1 MIKVHYPADIEKL
14 KKEYL
19 KIFDITAMESQWASE
34 EQRTG
39 FKLEDLL
46 TGDFDYLVDVFL
58 WYKGQTITEGQNQI
72 HKSIFNYEDKQPK
85 IAEFFMDSNNGFD
98 LSTCHYCNMSYIN
111 KYSRSLSYT
120 DKLDFINKASIPEWR
135 EYFKTN
141 SLPDQKLIQ
150 VMNGRPY
157 NSLDDFNC
165 KRFLRKKIES
175 YKNFSQYRCYN
186 HFDLD
191 HLLPKS
197 VCPIVSLSLFN
208 FVPSCQV
215 CNEKL
220 KRAKEL
226 AITKDDW
233 LKISPTWVDSK
244 FDDDVTIRLV
254 PLDKCSTFFEL
265 KQNNDNYK
273 LVFDTKD
280 DLAYDGYISMF
291 KLNDRYN
298 FHKNIALHIL
308 DLKERYPEEKRK
320 EISRLLSAN
329 ENDQNQHKYSDKQIE
344 ADILQEELYQDRCF
358 SKLRRD
364 MINKN

>member
-1 MIKVHYPADIEKL
+1 MIKVHYPSDIKKL
-14 KKEYL
+14 KEEYL
-19 KIFDITAMESQWASE
+19 KIFNITAMESQWALE

-39 FKLEDLL
+39 FKLKDILI
-46 TGDFDYLVDVFL
+46 GDFEYLVDVFL
-58 WYKGQTITEGQNQI
+58 WYKGQTVTEKQKLI
-72 HKSIFNYEDKQPK
+72 YKSIFDYEDKQSN
-85 IAEFFMDSNNGFD
+85 IAKFFMDNNNGFD
-98 LSTCHYCNMSYIN
+98 LSTCHYCNMAYIN
-111 KYSRSLSYT
+111 NYSKSLSYT

-135 EYFKTN
+135 EFFN
-141 SLPDQKLIQ
+141 SKMLSDEKLID

-157 NSLDDFNC
+157 KSLDDFNRN
-165 KRFLRKKIES
+165 RFLHKNIES
-175 YKNFSQYRCYN
+175 YQNFSLNRSYN

-197 VCPIVSLSLFN
+197 VCPIIGLSLFN

-220 KRAKEL
+220 KKAKEL

-233 LKISPTWVDSK
+233 LKISPTYIGSR
-244 FDDDVTIRLV
+244 FDDDVTIRLM

-265 KQNNDNYK
+265 KQNKDNYK
-273 LVFDTKD
+273 LVFDTKGD
-280 DLAYDGYISMF
+280 WNYDAYVSMF

-320 EISRLLSAN
+320 EISRLLSASEN
-329 ENDQNQHKYSDKQIE
+329 EHNQHKYSEKQIE
-344 ADILQEELYQDRCF
+344 ADILQEELYKDRCF
-358 SKLRRD
+358 SKLRQD

>member
-1 MIKVHYPADIEKL
+1 MIKVHYPADIKKL
-14 KKEYL
+14 RKEYL
-19 KIFDITAMESQWASE
+19 KIFDITTMKSQWASE

-72 HKSIFNYEDKQPK
+72 HKNIFNYEDKQPE
-85 IAEFFMDSNNGFD
+85 IAEFFMNSNNGFN
-98 LSTCHYCNMSYIN
+98 LSTCHYCNIAYIN
-111 KYSRSLSYT
+111 NYSKSLSYT
-120 DKLDFINKASIPEWR
+120 DKLDFINKASFQEWR
-135 EYFKTN
+135 EFFN
-141 SLPDQKLIQ
+141 PRSLDDQKLID

-157 NSLDDFNC
+157 KSLDVFNR
-165 KRFLRKKIES
+165 KRFLHKNIES
-175 YKNFSQYRCYN
+175 YKNFSLNRSYN

-197 VCPIVSLSLFN
+197 ICPIISLSLFN
-208 FVPSCQV
+208 FVPSCPV

-220 KRAKEL
+220 KKAKEL

-233 LKISPTWVDSK
+233 LKISPTYVGSK

-273 LVFDTKD
+273 LVFDTKGD
-280 DLAYDGYISMF
+280 WNYDGYISTF

-298 FHKNIALHIL
+298 FHKKIALHIL

-329 ENDQNQHKYSDKQIE
+329 ENEHNQHKYSEKQIE
-344 ADILQEELYQDRCF
+344 ADILQEELHQDRCF
-358 SKLRRD
+358 YKLRQD

>member
-1 MIKVHYPADIEKL
+1 MIKVRYPTDIEKL

-19 KIFDITAMESQWASE
+19 EIFDIKTMKSQWAGE

-46 TGDFDYLVDVFL
+46 TGDFKFLVDVFL
-58 WYKGQTITEGQNQI
+58 WYKTQHINDRQKELYA
-72 HKSIFNYEDKQPK
+72 SIFDYDAQQPN
-85 IAEFFMDSNNGFD
+85 ITGFFMDNKNGFN
-98 LSTCHYCNMSYIN
+98 LSTCHYCNMAYIN
-111 KYSRSLSYT
+111 KYSKSLSYT
-120 DKLDFINKASIPEWR
+120 DRLDFVNHASISEWR
-135 EYFKTN
+135 EFFKPD
-141 SLPDQKLIQ
+141 SLPDQKLKEAID
-150 VMNGRPY
+150 GRPY
-157 NSLDDFNC
+157 DNLDEFNE
-165 KRFLRKKIES
+165 KKFLRKKIEL
-175 YKNFSQYRCYN
+175 YKGFSLDSSYN

-197 VCPIVSLSLFN
+197 VCPILGLSLFN

-220 KRAKEL
+220 KKAKEL
-226 AITKDDW
+226 ATTKDDW
-233 LKISPTWVDSK
+233 LKISPTYIDST
-244 FDDDVTIRLV
+244 FDNDVTIKLI

-265 KQNNDNYK
+265 QQNNGNYK
-273 LVFDTKD
+273 LIFDTKGD
-280 DLAYDGYISMF
+280 KVYDEYISTF

-298 FHKNIALHIL
+298 YHKRIALHIL

-329 ENDQNQHKYSDKQIE
+329 EQEKDQFKYSETQIK

-358 SKLRRD
+358 CKLRQD
-364 MINKN
+364 MLNNN